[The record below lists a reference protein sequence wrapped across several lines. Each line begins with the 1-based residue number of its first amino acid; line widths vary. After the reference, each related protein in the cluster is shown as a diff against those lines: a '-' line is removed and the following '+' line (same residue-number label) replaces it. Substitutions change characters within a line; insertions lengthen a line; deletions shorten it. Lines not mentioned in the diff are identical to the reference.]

1 MKINDMN
8 TIKCLECQSND
19 FSLDT
24 RLGELVCGDCGL
36 VLVTEPFEQTSY
48 AYDANGVRI
57 REAWKNNPTVV
68 KGMRQWGKSDRAIHT
83 GISMCKILLSTLNS
97 AKSLSDRVDQLYR
110 SLYRKHVF
118 TTTIL
123 EDRSAAVVY
132 YILKEANLPFTLK
145 EVCKEY
151 DCVERRVFKLAK
163 KIAKELN
170 NTSVFLMKDSSP
182 FAEKYAV
189 GLGNGTFV
197 SKVGRVANHYDNL
210 VKLTGDNLRPS
221 SPVAFCWIVSLL
233 ENMGITQK
241 DISEH
246 TGFTTRTIYDE
257 TKRLL
262 KIKNTNKKE
271 IEGRGIEWIE
281 TY

>member
-1 MKINDMN
+1 MKRNN
-8 TIKCLECQSND
+8 TNTMKCLECQSND

-24 RLGELVCGDCGL
+24 RLGELVCNECGL

-48 AYDANGVRI
+48 AYDANGERI
-57 REAWKNNPTVV
+57 REAWKNNPTLV
-68 KGMRQWGKSDRAIHT
+68 KGMRQWGRSDRAIHT
-83 GISMCKILLSTLNS
+83 GITMCKVLLSSLNS

-123 EDRSAAVVY
+123 EDRAAAVVY

-163 KIAKELN
+163 KIANELN
-170 NTSVFLMKDSSP
+170 NTSVFLMRDSSP

-189 GLGNGTFV
+189 GLGNQTFV

-241 DISEH
+241 VISEH
-246 TGFTTRTIYDE
+246 TGFTTRAIYDE

-262 KIKNTNKKE
+262 KIKNTNKEE